1 MAQAPRGGKG
11 GRGAVSMEEGDGVK
25 QRRDEVGG
33 DRESELKP
41 VGLPAVR
48 KREEGQRQ
56 LVQGAE
62 GREQSRVWGMEA
74 LRADQGWRF
83 GRDGVDGKRQ
93 RGRKPAEQVGTQ
105 LERRTQRAE
114 ALAGRKERE
123 VSEGGGEHEEEGQ
136 RRHWKGK
143 QKRTESV
150 GGREDRKKWA
160 TVQHK
165 VGLGHGVALHG
176 PERAL

>member
-1 MAQAPRGGKG
+1 
-11 GRGAVSMEEGDGVK
+11 MEEGDGVK

-62 GREQSRVWGMEA
+62 GREQSRAWGMEG

-83 GRDGVDGKRQ
+83 GRDGVDGREE
-93 RGRKPAEQVGTQ
+93 AEGQEASGASGNPVG
-105 LERRTQRAE
+105 E
-114 ALAGRKERE
+114 AH
-123 VSEGGGEHEEEGQ
+123 SEG
-136 RRHWKGK
+136 
-143 QKRTESV
+143 
-150 GGREDRKKWA
+150 
-160 TVQHK
+160 
-165 VGLGHGVALHG
+165 
-176 PERAL
+176 